1 MLMLLM
7 SSMMMAQETVPNE
20 AQGVAEYGESL
31 PMFYVPS
38 LASRN
43 ALIPAEYT
51 EEEARDR
58 RSIRNKVVIGKEK
71 QETDDYYVLNR
82 HETEQSIRV
91 MPPSVVF
98 DAYSSG
104 SQPTDPSMAV
114 GLDHVFVVYNTGYRI
129 FDKAGNA
136 LTGQLNV
143 TNIFSGGGCCDL
155 TASYDSAANR
165 WVITDSSVGVNIP
178 TTSQWVRPIRDS
190 YLNVSVTK

>member
-1 MLMLLM
+1 MKIKDYLLLICLIFLGV
-7 SSMMMAQETVPNE
+7 SVSAQESIPNE

-38 LASRN
+38 LSSR
-43 ALIPAEYT
+43 AELIPAPYT

-58 RSIRNKVVIGKEK
+58 RSIRNKVIIGKEK

-82 HETEQSIRV
+82 HETEQSFRV

-114 GLDHVFVVYNTGYRI
+114 GLDHIVVVFNTGYRI

-136 LTGQLNV
+136 LTGQLAV
-143 TNIFSGGGCCDL
+143 TNIH
-155 TASYDSAANR
+155 YINER
-165 WVITDSSVGVNIP
+165 
-178 TTSQWVRPIRDS
+178 
-190 YLNVSVTK
+190 

>member
-104 SQPTDPSMAV
+104 SQPFLYAV
-114 GLDHVFVVYNTGYRI
+114 VLSCSPQGIQIKGRLASECSGATNRI
-129 FDKAGNA
+129 
-136 LTGQLNV
+136 
-143 TNIFSGGGCCDL
+143 
-155 TASYDSAANR
+155 AA
-165 WVITDSSVGVNIP
+165 
-178 TTSQWVRPIRDS
+178 TS
-190 YLNVSVTK
+190 L